1 MKTLFT
7 ALVASACLSLAAYN
21 AFGAEPTRAP
31 VTLASATAGMEAG
44 PGLFPTWI
52 DRKAGRILIS
62 LPAAGKDGVSARF
75 IYQVYL
81 RASLGSTPVGMDRDQ
96 PGATQILVFRRVG
109 PKVYAEYEN
118 TDFRADGGSPAE
130 HGAVI
135 DSFAK
140 STVWSGEIK
149 AEAPDGA
156 LLVDI
161 TSFLTRDAYGVTEAL
176 RRAKQGSFKL
186 DADLSHPDLDA
197 SLALPENLEFE
208 ATQTFT
214 ADEPGDEVRGIAPD
228 PHAITLT
235 THHSLI
241 RLPPPGFEPRP
252 ADPHFSTID
261 KLVTNYAAP
270 LASPLAYRLA
280 PRFRLEKIDPGA
292 ARSRVKKP
300 IVFYVDR
307 AAPEPI
313 RSALIEGAG
322 WWAEAFDR
330 AGYIDA
336 FRVELLPEGVSPLD
350 ARYNVINWVHRQ
362 TRGWSYGEG
371 ISDPR
376 TGEIVKGSVLL
387 GSQRVRQDRMIYE
400 GLLGVQNTGH
410 GGPNDPVDIAL
421 ARVRQ
426 LAVHETGHALGFG
439 HNFAG
444 SAIGRA
450 SVDDYP
456 PPRVTIKD
464 GALDLS
470 DAYAKGVG
478 AWDLFVV
485 NWLYSEAPPGADQK
499 AVLSKIVG
507 DGFASGLKFVSDDD
521 ARPVG
526 SANPAGSLWD
536 DGPDPVEGLRHTLDV
551 RRIALANFGLRNI
564 AIGAP
569 VSDLKR
575 VIVPVYLF
583 HRYEV
588 DAAAKLI
595 GGVDY
600 AYAAN
605 GDGHER
611 AEVISGDRQ
620 RAALRELLKTVE
632 PATLDLPNSLIQLLN
647 NGRSNNRD
655 PQFETEVFGAD
666 TTPVFDLPEAADV
679 AADITFTALLAP
691 ERLNR
696 VADQG
701 ARLPGALTLGGLLG
715 DTANAVF
722 TDHPSDPAHAAE
734 IRRRVRMRLV
744 LDLQRA
750 RDDKRLSP
758 SAKAEIEASLR
769 SLGERLKSAHIGSAA
784 DKAFAMSVAEEI
796 AHPTSRGV
804 EEVAPLKIPPGM
816 PIGESCEYCE
826 GLSAMRQ

>member
-1 MKTLFT
+1 LKTPFR
-7 ALVASACLSLAAYN
+7 ALLASACLAFAAFTSTAAVSAPGLA
-21 AFGAEPTRAP
+21 T
-31 VTLASATAGMEAG
+31 ATAGLDARAG
-44 PGLFPTWI
+44 LLPSYI
-52 DRKAGRILIS
+52 DRKTGRVLITLPPAGR
-62 LPAAGKDGVSARF
+62 DGVSAKF

-81 RASLGSTPVGMDRDQ
+81 RASLGSTPVEMDRDQ
-96 PGATQILVFRRVG
+96 PGPTQILVFRRVG

-118 TDFRADGGSPAE
+118 TDFIAEGGSPE
-130 HGAVI
+130 EKGAVT

-140 STVWSGEIK
+140 STVWAGDIK
-149 AEAPDGA
+149 AEGPDGA
-156 LLVDI
+156 MLVDI
-161 TSFLTRDAYGVTEAL
+161 TGFLTRDAYGVVEAL
-176 RRAKQGSFKL
+176 RRSKQGSFKL
-186 DADLSHPDLDA
+186 DLDLSHPDLDA
-197 SLALPENLEFE
+197 ALSFPENLEFE

-228 PHAITLT
+228 PHAINIT

-241 RLPPPGFEPRP
+241 KLPAPGFEPRL

-280 PRFRLEKIDPGA
+280 PRFRLEKLDPGA

-300 IVFYVDR
+300 IIFYVDR
-307 AAPEPI
+307 AAPEPV
-313 RSALIEGAG
+313 RSALIEGAR

-376 TGEIVKGSVLL
+376 TGEIIKGSVLL

-400 GLLGVQNTGH
+400 GLLGAENTGH
-410 GGPNDPVDIAL
+410 GGPNDPTEVAL
-421 ARVRQ
+421 ARLRQ
-426 LAVHETGHALGFG
+426 LAVHETGHALGFA

-444 SAIGRA
+444 STIGRA

-456 PPRVTIKD
+456 PPRVLIKD
-464 GALDLS
+464 GKLDLS

-485 NWLYSEAPPGADQK
+485 NWLYSEAPPGVDRHA
-499 AVLSKIVG
+499 ALAKIVS

-521 ARPVG
+521 ARPLG
-526 SANPAGSLWD
+526 SANPIGSLWD
-536 DGPDPVEGLRHTLDV
+536 DGPDAIEGLRHTLEV
-551 RRIALANFGLRNI
+551 RRIALTNFGPHNLPL
-564 AIGAP
+564 GAP
-569 VSDLKR
+569 MSDLKR
-575 VIVPVYLF
+575 VIVPIYLF

-595 GGVDY
+595 GGVDFT
-600 AYAAN
+600 YAAN

-611 AEVISGDRQ
+611 ADPASGDRQ
-620 RAALRELLKTVE
+620 RAALSELLKTVE
-632 PATLDLPNSLIQLLN
+632 PAALDLPEPLIQALN
-647 NGRSNNRD
+647 SGRSDTRD

-666 TTPVFDLPEAADV
+666 ATPVFDLPGAADV
-679 AADITFTALLAP
+679 AADITFSAILEP
-691 ERLNR
+691 SRLNR

-701 ARLPGALTLGGLLG
+701 TRIAGGLATSALLGGTI
-715 DTANAVF
+715 DAVF
-722 TDHPSDPAHAAE
+722 TDRNDGSPHAAE
-734 IRRRVRMRLV
+734 IRRRVRARLI

-750 RDDKRLSP
+750 ADDKRTSP
-758 SAKAEIEASLR
+758 TVRAEITSALGGLQDRLKAAKAN
-769 SLGERLKSAHIGSAA
+769 GA
-784 DKAFAMSVAEEI
+784 DKAFDRSLAGEI
-796 AHPTSRGV
+796 EHPRP
-804 EEVAPLKIPPGM
+804 APTETLKVPPGM
-816 PIGESCEYCE
+816 PIGEACEYCE
-826 GLSAMRQ
+826 GLSAARW

>member
-1 MKTLFT
+1 MKTLLS
-7 ALVASACLSLAAYN
+7 ALAASACLLAVAPF
-21 AFGAEPTRAP
+21 AFADAP
-31 VTLASATAGMEAG
+31 HAPITLASATSGLDARAG
-44 PGLFPTWI
+44 LLPTWI
-52 DRKAGRILIS
+52 DRKTGHILIT
-62 LPAAGKDGVSARF
+62 LPAAASDGVSAKF
-75 IYQVYL
+75 VYQVYL

-118 TDFRADGGSPAE
+118 TDFRADGGSAEE
-130 HGAVI
+130 HGAVT

-140 STVWSGEIK
+140 STVWSGDIK
-149 AEAPDGA
+149 AEGPDGA
-156 LLVDI
+156 MLVDI
-161 TSFLTRDAYGVTEAL
+161 TGFLTRDAYGVTGAL

-186 DADLSHPDLDA
+186 DADLSHPDLGA
-197 SLALPENLEFE
+197 ALAFPENLEFE

-228 PHAITLT
+228 PHSITLT

-241 RLPPPGFEPRP
+241 RLPPPGFEPRL

-270 LASPLAYRLA
+270 LASPLAYRVA
-280 PRFRLEKIDPGA
+280 PRFRLEKLDPTA

-307 AAPEPI
+307 AAPEPV
-313 RSALIEGAG
+313 RSALIGGAS
-322 WWAEAFDR
+322 WWAEAFDK

-336 FRVELLPEGVSPLD
+336 FQVKLLPEGVSPLD

-376 TGEIVKGSVLL
+376 TGEIIKGSVLL

-400 GLLGVQNTGH
+400 GLLGVQDTGK
-410 GGPNDPVDIAL
+410 GGPTDPVEIAL
-421 ARVRQ
+421 SRVRQ

-444 SAIGRA
+444 STIGRA

-456 PPRVTIKD
+456 PPRVLIRD

-485 NWLYSEAPPGADQK
+485 NWLYSEAPSGADQK
-499 AVLSKIVG
+499 AALARIVS

-526 SANPAGSLWD
+526 SANPIGSLWD
-536 DGPDPVEGLRHTLDV
+536 DGPDAVEGLRHTLDV
-551 RRIALANFGLRNI
+551 RRIAIANFGLRNVPV
-564 AIGAP
+564 GAP

-600 AYAAN
+600 TYAAN
-605 GDGHER
+605 GDGHEL
-611 AEVISGDRQ
+611 AKAVSGDRQ
-620 RAALRELLKTVE
+620 RAALRELLVTVE
-632 PATLDLPNSLIQLLN
+632 PATLDLPEQVMELLDS
-647 NGRSNNRD
+647 GRSDNRD

-666 TTPVFDLPEAADV
+666 ATPVFDLPGAADV
-679 AADITFTALLAP
+679 AADITFTALFAP

-701 ARLPGALTLGGLLG
+701 ARLPGALTLGDLLAQTTG
-715 DTANAVF
+715 AVF
-722 TDHPSDPAHAAE
+722 TDSPADPAHAAE

-744 LDLQRA
+744 LDLQRTA
-750 RDDKRLSP
+750 NDKRVSP
-758 SAKAEIEASLR
+758 SAKAEIAAGLR
-769 SLGERLKSAHIGSAA
+769 SLGERLKAAKPGSDA
-784 DKAFAMSVAEEI
+784 DRSFNMSVAEEI
-796 AHPTSRGV
+796 AHPSAATPEAAS
-804 EEVAPLKIPPGM
+804 PKIPPGM
-816 PIGESCEYCE
+816 PIGGESCEYCE
-826 GLSAMRQ
+826 GLSAARQ

>member
-1 MKTLFT
+1 M
-7 ALVASACLSLAAYN
+7 
-21 AFGAEPTRAP
+21 
-31 VTLASATAGMEAG
+31 
-44 PGLFPTWI
+44 
-52 DRKAGRILIS
+52 
-62 LPAAGKDGVSARF
+62 
-75 IYQVYL
+75 
-81 RASLGSTPVGMDRDQ
+81 
-96 PGATQILVFRRVG
+96 
-109 PKVYAEYEN
+109 
-118 TDFRADGGSPAE
+118 
-130 HGAVI
+130 
-135 DSFAK
+135 
-140 STVWSGEIK
+140 
-149 AEAPDGA
+149 
-156 LLVDI
+156 
-161 TSFLTRDAYGVTEAL
+161 
-176 RRAKQGSFKL
+176 
-186 DADLSHPDLDA
+186 
-197 SLALPENLEFE
+197 
-208 ATQTFT
+208 
-214 ADEPGDEVRGIAPD
+214 
-228 PHAITLT
+228 
-235 THHSLI
+235 
-241 RLPPPGFEPRP
+241 
-252 ADPHFSTID
+252 
-261 KLVTNYAAP
+261 TNYAAP

-280 PRFRLEKIDPGA
+280 PRFRLEKIDPAA

-307 AAPEPI
+307 AAPEPV
-313 RSALIEGAG
+313 RSALIEGAS
-322 WWAEAFDR
+322 WWAEAFDK

-376 TGEIVKGSVLL
+376 TGEIIKGSVLL

-400 GLLGVQNTGH
+400 GLVGAENTGR
-410 GGPNDPVDIAL
+410 GGPNDPLEVSL
-421 ARVRQ
+421 VRLRQ
-426 LAVHETGHALGFG
+426 LAVHETGHALGFA

-444 SAIGRA
+444 STIGRA

-456 PPRVTIKD
+456 PPRVLIKD

-485 NWLYSEAPPGADQK
+485 NWLYSEAPPGADQT
-499 AVLSKIVG
+499 AALARIVS

-536 DGPDPVEGLRHTLDV
+536 DGPDPVEGLRHTLDA
-551 RRIALANFGLRNI
+551 RRVALDDFGLRNLPL
-564 AIGAP
+564 GAP
-569 VSDLKR
+569 TSDLKR
-575 VIVPVYLF
+575 VIVPIYLF

-611 AEVISGDRQ
+611 AEVVSGERQ

-632 PATLDLPNSLIQLLN
+632 PATLDLTEPLIGLLN
-647 NGRSNNRD
+647 SGRSDTRD

-679 AADITFTALLAP
+679 AADLTFTALLAP

-701 ARLPGALTLGGLLG
+701 ARLTGALTLGGLLG
-715 DTANAVF
+715 ETTTAVF
-722 TDHPSDPAHAAE
+722 TDRPSDPIHAAE

-769 SLGERLKSAHIGSAA
+769 DLGERLKSARAGNAA
-784 DKAFAMSVAEEI
+784 DQAFATSVADDI
-796 AHPTSRGV
+796 AHPTARP
-804 EEVAPLKIPPGM
+804 AADAATLKIPPGM
-816 PIGESCEYCE
+816 PIGGESCEYCE
-826 GLSAMRQ
+826 GLSATRQ